1 MWYHLRV
8 GQWRRFLERI
18 RRKRANVRFGELEAL
33 LGRVGFTLERQRG
46 SHRVYTHPEFPEA
59 IVVVQPGKDGKAKGY
74 QVKQVI
80 DLIDALGVTV
90 EENDA
95 SAPAEDEDG

>member
-1 MWYHLRV
+1 MWYHLSV
-8 GQWRRFLERI
+8 GRWRRFLDRI
-18 RRKRANVRFGELEAL
+18 RKKRANVRFSEIEGL
-33 LGRVGFTLERQRG
+33 LGRAGFALDRQRG
-46 SHRVYTHPEFPEA
+46 SHRVYTHPAFPDA

-80 DLIDALGVTV
+80 DLIDALGLTV

-95 SAPAEDEDG
+95 SPPAEDEDE